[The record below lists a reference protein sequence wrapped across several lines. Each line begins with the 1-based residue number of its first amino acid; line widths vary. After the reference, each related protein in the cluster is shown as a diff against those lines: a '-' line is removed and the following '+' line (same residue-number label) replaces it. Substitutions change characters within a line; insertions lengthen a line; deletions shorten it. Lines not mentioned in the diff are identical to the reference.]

1 MEAHRADVVEDLV
14 QVPEISLEDYKKSIL
29 PRCEYLNYVQKI
41 IEALQRKGTLKPFNG
56 ASGLRWSAFPNDPKD
71 SGRLEDDTF
80 KHMATIAA
88 DIVEAAREVHDE
100 GPEPTT
106 VMECKPCEPTLSEGR
121 NGGFKSDGHYRI
133 LQSRR
138 PKCFKDATSD
148 IAMDVPSQFV
158 SDRLA
163 CNRPAL
169 EEYKKHHRIEDRND
183 DFAKL
188 VGNASQHMYADPTR
202 RFMFGTTIEDTNT
215 RFWFFSRAIVL
226 TSESFNFIEEYTHL
240 IEYVLALSFATPEE
254 LGYDMSVTR
263 VAYPVDDDPSGYT
276 IQYDYRVGEN
286 TYRTI
291 ECLSSFRAS
300 GLLSRATRVW
310 TVCQI
315 ETPAMCAQRCLGTF

>member
-1 MEAHRADVVEDLV
+1 MDSHASERPRTPSPSGQPTNARREITNNHHESVKGTPRNHRRTENLSHATGTMEAHRADVVEDLV

-41 IEALQRKGTLKPFNG
+41 IEALQRKGTLKTFNG
-56 ASGLRWSAFPNDPKD
+56 VSGLRWSAFPNDPKD

-148 IAMDVPSQFV
+148 IAMDVPPQ
-158 SDRLA
+158 
-163 CNRPAL
+163 
-169 EEYKKHHRIEDRND
+169 
-183 DFAKL
+183 
-188 VGNASQHMYADPTR
+188 
-202 RFMFGTTIEDTNT
+202 
-215 RFWFFSRAIVL
+215 FFSV
-226 TSESFNFIEEYTHL
+226 SGTHIYAWTRL
-240 IEYVLALSFATPEE
+240 PYSALWMIGQACLRSASA
-254 LGYDMSVTR
+254 GR
-263 VAYPVDDDPSGYT
+263 
-276 IQYDYRVGEN
+276 IQEARPN
-286 TYRTI
+286 
-291 ECLSSFRAS
+291 
-300 GLLSRATRVW
+300 
-310 TVCQI
+310 
-315 ETPAMCAQRCLGTF
+315 